1 VRLWAAACIAA
12 ASLLT
17 GKADAAP
24 DRVWLPV
31 VATEKT
37 VAAAVAAADRL
48 GRDMPL
54 SIVSSDDCSNLRP
67 ALFLVVP
74 ALPTDRAAAEAQLA
88 QWRDRGGVPDAYL
101 RACEVAPDSRLAI
114 GLPLLDPSIRQRP
127 PETASWTVD
136 DAVSRVLPLGNGW
149 LALIV
154 PHYKPEPDDAREGL
168 RTAVRV
174 AGPPGLERR
183 ILQPDCVG
191 PEIAASGLLVA
202 LACAVEVAGEN
213 LLHVT
218 RVYRLPGGEQ
228 VMVQDSCR
236 DPELSGTRLICQ
248 GERVDAD
255 GRLHLERRE
264 ADLMP

>member
-1 VRLWAAACIAA
+1 VRLLAAACIAA

-17 GKADAAP
+17 SKADAAP

-31 VATEKT
+31 VATETT

-54 SIVSSDDCSNLRP
+54 SIVSSDDCPNLRP

-74 ALPTDRAAAEAQLA
+74 ALPTDQAAAEAQLA

-101 RACEVAPDSRLAI
+101 RACEVAADSRLAI

-127 PETASWTVD
+127 PETATWTVD
-136 DAVSRVLPLGNGW
+136 DAVSQVLPLGNGW

-154 PHYKPEPDDAREGL
+154 PHYTPEPEDAREGL
-168 RTAVRV
+168 RTEVRV
-174 AGPPGLERR
+174 AGPPGLEHRL
-183 ILQPDCVG
+183 LQPDCIG
-191 PEIAASGLLVA
+191 PEIAASGPHVA
-202 LACAVEVAGEN
+202 LACAVAVAGEN

-218 RVYRLPGGEQ
+218 RVYRLPGAEQ
-228 VMVQDSCR
+228 VMAQESCR
-236 DPELSGTRLICQ
+236 DPALSGMRLVCQ

-264 ADLMP
+264 ADLMR